1 MTVSQDVINATR
13 TEATLAAYAE
23 IMTPI
28 AKSLNVATDHLF
40 DGTFVQGAPDS
51 AQIRAGYGRIRVINK
66 GASYQNPGVVYMLS
80 EGHQISAV
88 NNGVVIFVGQTDL
101 SGVTVVVEHGL
112 GLKSWYKNLSEAVV
126 SVGDTVNRGDLIA
139 YSGSTGF
146 CDMASV
152 QIDLTVFDVP
162 VCPYSYWETPIL
174 LPNP

>member
-1 MTVSQDVINATR
+1 MSTK
-13 TEATLAAYAE
+13 
-23 IMTPI
+23 PH
-28 AKSLNVATDHLF
+28 K
-40 DGTFVQGAPDS
+40 
-51 AQIRAGYGRIRVINK
+51 IRVTENMIINDMGIERVSNFFCEFDNDGDPLYGEI
-66 GASYQNPGVVYMLS
+66 GAKPQV
-80 EGHQISAV
+80 HRR
-88 NNGVVIFVGQTDL
+88 FDHWWVGETDL
-101 SGVTVVVEHGL
+101 SGVTVVVEHGF

-162 VCPYSYWETPIL
+162 VCPYSYWEAPVL